1 MCTYF
6 FFLYLLLFFFSSR
19 RLHTRCALLTGVQ
32 TCALPISPFLCLS
45 YRYLHAGR
53 VRFGAGSGRASS
65 EKARSDRRH
74 STVTENLSTRLV
86 EHYLNPPAIR
96 GHAKSDAGHT
106 TPSPM
111 RIALKHV
118 DRKST
123 RLNSSH

>member
-1 MCTYF
+1 MAPRSCPLDS
-6 FFLYLLLFFFSSR
+6 FLDASPPR
-19 RLHTRCALLTGVQ
+19 T
-32 TCALPISPFLCLS
+32 PFLCRS

-96 GHAKSDAGHT
+96 GHAKRSEERRVG
-106 TPSPM
+106 
-111 RIALKHV
+111 KECV
-118 DRKST
+118 ST
-123 RLNSSH
+123 CRYRWPPYN

>member
-1 MCTYF
+1 MDW
-6 FFLYLLLFFFSSR
+6 SSDVCSSDLSPPR
-19 RLHTRCALLTGVQ
+19 T
-32 TCALPISPFLCLS
+32 PFLGRS

-111 RIALKHV
+111 RIALKHAIGRAHV
-118 DRKST
+118 
-123 RLNSSH
+123 

>member
-1 MCTYF
+1 MAPRSCPLDS
-6 FFLYLLLFFFSSR
+6 FLDASPPR
-19 RLHTRCALLTGVQ
+19 T
-32 TCALPISPFLCLS
+32 PFLCRS

-96 GHAKSDAGHT
+96 GHAKSEARG
-106 TPSPM
+106 
-111 RIALKHV
+111 REHV
-118 DRKST
+118 GTRVTNAPLDWRLQVEQKRDRKNKKS
-123 RLNSSH
+123 R

>member
-1 MCTYF
+1 MVPRAFPWESVRVASPPRTPV
-6 FFLYLLLFFFSSR
+6 LFR
-19 RLHTRCALLTGVQ
+19 
-32 TCALPISPFLCLS
+32 S
-45 YRYLHAGR
+45 YRYLQSGR
-53 VRFGAGSGRASS
+53 VRFGAGSGRAAS

-118 DRKST
+118 MSARY
-123 RLNSSH
+123 